1 MDVLSFALHRK
12 VSPLKKRLA
21 VYVDGF
27 NVYYGIRGTPYRWL
41 DLGRLSGLLV
51 PNVELVRIRY
61 FTARITN
68 RPDDPAQAQRQDTYL
83 RALRTLPNLTIHEGR
98 FLASE
103 VRMALVNPPAHG
115 AKTVLVHK
123 TEEKGSDVN
132 LATFLLVDGFR
143 GEYEE
148 AAVISN
154 DTDLREPIAFTCKEL
169 GLPVTVLN
177 PRVKYSVT
185 MAQCATSYR
194 RISLASFKAA
204 QFPAVLSDATG
215 EIRRPPGWE
224 NPSPNAH
231 IRT

>member
-1 MDVLSFALHRK
+1 M
-12 VSPLKKRLA
+12 
-21 VYVDGF
+21 YVDGF

-41 DLGRLSGLLV
+41 DLGRLSRLLV

-68 RPDDPAQAQRQDTYL
+68 RPNDPGQAQRQDTYL

-103 VRMALVNPPAHG
+103 VRMALVDAPAHG

-143 GEYEE
+143 REYDE

-154 DTDLREPIAFTCKEL
+154 DTDLREPIAFTCKDL

-177 PRVKYSVT
+177 PRVRYSVT

-194 RISLASFKAA
+194 KISLASFKAA
-204 QFPAVLSDATG
+204 QLPLALYDATG

-224 NPSPNAH
+224 NPSANAP